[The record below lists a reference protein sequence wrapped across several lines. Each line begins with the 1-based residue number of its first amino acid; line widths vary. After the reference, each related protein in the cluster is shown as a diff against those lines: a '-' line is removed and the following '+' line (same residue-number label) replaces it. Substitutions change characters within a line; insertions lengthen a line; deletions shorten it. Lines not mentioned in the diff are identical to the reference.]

1 MRARY
6 GAEGVFPR
14 VFAKTRPEVWPCL
27 GLVDDAPL
35 RRALAPAPHPRPAHP
50 STPPP
55 LVPRPSSHLTPH
67 RLVLLHGRSMSSP
80 GCGRRRRRRAR
91 TRAPPPPP
99 RSARIDPP
107 RPPGVEGKS
116 GPAESCA
123 GHMVLRASG
132 DGDVDWM
139 DTRVPPKDLATAAAY

>member
-55 LVPRPSSHLTPH
+55 LVPSHPTPLSLIT
-67 RLVLLHGRSMSSP
+67 RQVDVFAWLREEEAEA
-80 GCGRRRRRRAR
+80 RA
-91 TRAPPPPP
+91 
-99 RSARIDPP
+99 D
-107 RPPGVEGKS
+107 EG
-116 GPAESCA
+116 A
-123 GHMVLRASG
+123 
-132 DGDVDWM
+132 
-139 DTRVPPKDLATAAAY
+139 ATAAAKRAH